1 MTHRRINILFK
12 SFKAKFTAGVFGTTE
27 PKHLRRMWRN
37 FKRGYVRGQ
46 ITPAGELVAAPKQ
59 RERNILEAM
68 GYHGHALAGLMGQ
81 SQTWLRKFI
90 RRKNTRVVSLTEV
103 AGVE

>member
-27 PKHLRRMWRN
+27 TKHLRQMWRS

-46 ITPAGELVAAPKQ
+46 VTPVGELVQAPKQ
-59 RERNILEAM
+59 RQRNILEAM
-68 GYHGHALAGLMGQ
+68 GYNGHALDGLMGH

-90 RRKNTRVVSLTEV
+90 RRKNTRVVSMTEV
-103 AGVE
+103 TGAE